1 MKGLIIRI
9 FCIIGAVMAIWYGVD
24 RWVINPEPI
33 VFTIEEVEKNG
44 VGDARYIVVTGGE
57 TTGNR
62 IEVTTGWKGDPN
74 NKTVIGAILPV
85 FSQERLATGRNNPQ
99 LPTSILYSLE
109 GTRGCLMDNSCD
121 KPGPVEVKG
130 VVERSSLWSTSRSS
144 TSSYP
149 RAPNFIFVNEGEPPP
164 RFISVLIFFVAGVL
178 FILGVLPQRL
188 FDKYVRSV
196 R

>member
-1 MKGLIIRI
+1 MRGLLLRL
-9 FCIIGAVMAIWYGVD
+9 FCIVGALMAIWYGVD
-24 RWVINPEPI
+24 RWVINPEPK

-44 VGDARYIVVTGGE
+44 VGDARYIVVTGGA

-62 IEVTTGWKGDPN
+62 IEVST

-85 FSQERLATGRNNPQ
+85 FSQARLATGRNNPQ
-99 LPTSILYSLE
+99 LPTSVLYSLE

-121 KPGPVEVKG
+121 KPGPIEVKG
-130 VVERSSLWSTSRSS
+130 VVEGNDFFSTSRSHS
-144 TSSYP
+144 SSYP

-164 RFISVLIFFVAGVL
+164 RFISLLIFFGAGVL
-178 FILGVLPQRL
+178 LMLGLLPTRL
-188 FDKYVRSV
+188 FNKYVRAV